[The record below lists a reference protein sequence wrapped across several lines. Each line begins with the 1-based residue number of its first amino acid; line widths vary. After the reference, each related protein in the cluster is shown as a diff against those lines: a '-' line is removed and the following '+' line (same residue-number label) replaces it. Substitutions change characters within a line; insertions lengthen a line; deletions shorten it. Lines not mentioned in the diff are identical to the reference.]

1 MKKNKKDELPNI
13 NIEPEIELKK
23 SVENKKIDLSIVSIE
38 NEIELKKNINI
49 IINNN
54 ISDLERNYIEEFR
67 KPNENKIYELK
78 DLKTIAT
85 ILQKTRTQGILKGDF
100 GIYEVC
106 KNFVNLFNKEKNIC
120 EGDIKNAEKNVSDKI
135 QKINAIKLK
144 EQQELEKEKNEINSI
159 RNTLIILTEK
169 VQNIVSSTNEN
180 KENLKKECATIKGLI
195 TKFKN
200 KDNPNIK
207 LFEEEANKLKLIIE
221 QIKETPIE
229 NKIDVGNTL
238 LNEIENADNKS
249 VNSKAE
255 LTNKLNDTFVSITSI
270 SNTQKN
276 EKKLVED
283 FSFDCEIID
292 LLQLLK
298 YYIKIVEFDKT
309 ESEENKKKD
318 LEKRG
323 YDYKEIL
330 NWINL
335 EFKNKVNMNNV
346 FKILLSKNINLDNF
360 NGVKVNIKKTIK

>member
-1 MKKNKKDELPNI
+1 MQI
-13 NIEPEIELKK
+13 GY
-23 SVENKKIDLSIVSIE
+23 ID
-38 NEIELKKNINI
+38 
-49 IINNN
+49 
-54 ISDLERNYIEEFR
+54 EFR
-67 KPNENKIYELK
+67 KKDENKIYELK
-78 DLKTIAT
+78 DLKTVST
-85 ILQKTRTQGILKGDF
+85 ILQKARTQGILKGDF

-106 KNFVNLFNKEKNIC
+106 KKFVNLFDKEKNIFL
-120 EGDIKNAEKNVSDKI
+120 GDIKNAEKNVSDKI
-135 QKINAIKLK
+135 QKINAQKFK
-144 EQQELEKEKNEINSI
+144 EQQDLEKEQNEINII
-159 RNTLIILTEK
+159 RNTLILLTEK

>member
-1 MKKNKKDELPNI
+1 M
-13 NIEPEIELKK
+13 
-23 SVENKKIDLSIVSIE
+23 ENKKTESKTDLSIIKTETETDLSIIKIE
-38 NEIELKKNINI
+38 SEIDLKKNINI
-49 IINNN
+49 IINKNF
-54 ISDLERNYIEEFR
+54 SDLQIGYIDEFR
-67 KPNENKIYELK
+67 TKDENKIYELK
-78 DLKTIAT
+78 DLKTVAT
-85 ILQKTRTQGILKGDF
+85 ILQKARTQGILKGDF

-106 KNFVNLFNKEKNIC
+106 KKFVNLFDKEKNIILK
-120 EGDIKNAEKNVSDKI
+120 DIKNAEKNVSDKI
-135 QKINAIKLK
+135 QKINAQKFI

-207 LFEEEANKLKLIIE
+207 LFDDEANNLKLIIE

>member
-1 MKKNKKDELPNI
+1 M
-13 NIEPEIELKK
+13 
-23 SVENKKIDLSIVSIE
+23 ENKKNETDLSVIKTETETDLSIIKIE
-38 NEIELKKNINI
+38 SEIDLKKNINI
-49 IINNN
+49 IINKNF
-54 ISDLERNYIEEFR
+54 SDLQIDYIKEF
-67 KPNENKIYELK
+67 KTQNQNKIYELK
-78 DLKTIAT
+78 DLEAIST
-85 ILQKTRTQGILKGDF
+85 ILQKSRTLTFKKGDF
-100 GIYEVC
+100 GIYNVC
-106 KNFVNLFNKEKNIC
+106 KKFVDIFENEKKIFL
-120 EGDIKNAEKNVSDKI
+120 EDIKNAELNVSNKI
-135 QKINAIKLK
+135 QKIRAQKLK
-144 EQQELEKEKNEINSI
+144 EQQDLEKEQNEINLI
-159 RNTLIILTEK
+159 RNTLILLTEK

-180 KENLKKECATIKGLI
+180 KENLKTQCATIKGLI

-207 LFEEEANKLKLIIE
+207 LFEEEANNLKLIIE